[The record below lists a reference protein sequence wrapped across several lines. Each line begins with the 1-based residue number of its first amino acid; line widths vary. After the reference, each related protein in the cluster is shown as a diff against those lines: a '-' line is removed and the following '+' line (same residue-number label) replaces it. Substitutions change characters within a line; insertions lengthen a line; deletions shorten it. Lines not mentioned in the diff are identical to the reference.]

1 MLDQKITPELR
12 RNGHFYV
19 LPKSVFF
26 GQKSVFFPKKHPKF
40 ARSLIFIREKG
51 TLFCT
56 TFPGRGQTMAPLR
69 KCSIFW
75 ARKLFGPKSVFA
87 VRPQILSTERLWPS
101 ERRFVSHLGI
111 RVTALALSARRP
123 FGLEKENEP
132 TRKQHYKKSKSNL
145 FRRIGANVVQ
155 CKLVWLP
162 SYKW

>member
-1 MLDQKITPELR
+1 MLDQKTTPELR

-19 LPKSVFF
+19 LPKNVFF

-40 ARSLIFIREKG
+40 ARSLIFIREKV

-87 VRPQILSTERLWPS
+87 VRPQILSTARLWPS

-111 RVTALALSARRP
+111 ELWSFSNAPKSLPPLHCGGTSASNSPSALS
-123 FGLEKENEP
+123 
-132 TRKQHYKKSKSNL
+132 T
-145 FRRIGANVVQ
+145 
-155 CKLVWLP
+155 
-162 SYKW
+162 